1 MRILIYEKGW
11 GPNNNVFLYNAKLH
25 HFDFDFGND
34 TLDTSL
40 YVYSNKIFFNLIL
53 TFLLSSTYV
62 HVLVK
67 FPELVHVQYKGI
79 LVIYI
84 FLILF
89 IHVYI
94 HVLM

>member
-40 YVYSNKIFFNLIL
+40 YMCTQTKY
-53 TFLLSSTYV
+53 
-62 HVLVK
+62 
-67 FPELVHVQYKGI
+67 
-79 LVIYI
+79 
-84 FLILF
+84 FLI
-89 IHVYI
+89 
-94 HVLM
+94 